1 MYELRHTKNNVI
13 PSSYLQTWA
22 YSLSLENASLL
33 ALAVWENHSVTSFS
47 ESFFEAVGPT
57 LMIPSGNNLQMGL
70 CCPSLQDCKEEKI
83 EDKEFVSLLNITQR
97 SVHIETEDS

>member
-1 MYELRHTKNNVI
+1 MISSPLLEWSEWSLYEIRNTKKNFI

-33 ALAVWENHSVTSFS
+33 ALAVCENHSVTSFS

-57 LMIPSGNNLQMGL
+57 LMIPSGNNLQIGL
-70 CCPSLQDCKEEKI
+70 C
-83 EDKEFVSLLNITQR
+83 
-97 SVHIETEDS
+97 